1 MTSNFLTTFIA
12 LLFQVLSLA
21 ILGRVLL
28 SWVDPMGNL
37 RITQALRDVTE
48 PILAPIRNLLPS
60 MPMFDFSP
68 IIAMLL
74 LQALGRLLI
83 MAVAGG

>member
-1 MTSNFLTTFIA
+1 M
-12 LLFQVLSLA
+12 LLQVLSLA

-28 SWVDPMGNL
+28 SWVDPLGNL
-37 RITQALRDVTE
+37 RISQVLRDITE
-48 PILAPIRNLLPS
+48 PILAPIRSLLPA

-74 LQALGRLLI
+74 LQALGRLLSQTLH
-83 MAVAGG
+83 

>member
-1 MTSNFLTTFIA
+1 MSSYLASFIS

-28 SWVDPMGNL
+28 SWVDPFGNM
-37 RITQALRDVTE
+37 RITQILRDVTE

-60 MPMFDFSP
+60 TPMIDFSP

-74 LQALGRLLI
+74 LQALGRLLLG
-83 MAVAGG
+83 ALNVR

>member
-1 MTSNFLTTFIA
+1 MSSYLANFVG

-21 ILGRVLL
+21 ILGRVLM
-28 SWVDPMGNL
+28 SWVDPTGNM
-37 RITQALRDVTE
+37 RITQILRDLTE

-60 MPMFDFSP
+60 TPMIDFSP

-74 LQALGRLLI
+74 LQALSRLI
-83 MAVAGG
+83 AGALVR

>member
-1 MTSNFLTTFIA
+1 MSGFLINFILM
-12 LLFQVLSLA
+12 LFQVLSLA

-28 SWVDPMGNL
+28 SWVDPMGNM
-37 RITQALRDVTE
+37 RVTQILHDLTE
-48 PILAPIRNLLPS
+48 PILAPIRSLLPN

-74 LQALGRLLI
+74 LQALGRLVL
-83 MAVAGG
+83 MALQPG

>member
-1 MTSNFLTTFIA
+1 MSSYLATFIG

-28 SWVDPMGNL
+28 SWVDPFGNM
-37 RITQALRDVTE
+37 RITQILRDLTE

-60 MPMFDFSP
+60 TPMIDFSP

-74 LQALGRLLI
+74 LQALSRLI
-83 MAVAGG
+83 AGALVR

>member
-1 MTSNFLTTFIA
+1 MSSYLANFIS

-28 SWVDPMGNL
+28 SWVDPFGNM
-37 RITQALRDVTE
+37 RITQILRDVTE

-60 MPMFDFSP
+60 TPMIDFSP

-74 LQALGRLLI
+74 LQALGRLLLG
-83 MAVAGG
+83 ALVR